1 MCTPSDNWNCHV
13 IKVHLLVNLNE
24 VAIDTGVQVASSAI
38 PPTKS
43 P

>member
-1 MCTPSDNWNCHV
+1 M
-13 IKVHLLVNLNE
+13 IIVNFIYE

-38 PPTKS
+38 KCLFPQTKS